1 MEVKEISY
9 FELKRHFENN
19 KIYSNSKEINVF
31 DFNNEL
37 DRLEDMGIIKQD
49 DGMIIFDG
57 IQIEYGDKE
66 SMEDISIVTVH
77 INRIREKNKI
87 DSSNPQYIKNI
98 WSMVQV

>member
-1 MEVKEISY
+1 MDNISTYSSAIIKMLMEVKEISY

-19 KIYSNSKEINVF
+19 KIYSNSKQINVF

-57 IQIEYGDKE
+57 I
-66 SMEDISIVTVH
+66 
-77 INRIREKNKI
+77 
-87 DSSNPQYIKNI
+87 
-98 WSMVQV
+98 

>member
-1 MEVKEISY
+1 MDNISTYSSAIIKMLMEVKEISY

-49 DGMIIFDG
+49 DGMIIFEG
-57 IQIEYGDKE
+57 I
-66 SMEDISIVTVH
+66 
-77 INRIREKNKI
+77 
-87 DSSNPQYIKNI
+87 
-98 WSMVQV
+98 

>member
-1 MEVKEISY
+1 MDNISTYSSAIIKMLMEVKEISY

-19 KIYSNSKEINVF
+19 KIYSNSKEINIF

-57 IQIEYGDKE
+57 I
-66 SMEDISIVTVH
+66 
-77 INRIREKNKI
+77 
-87 DSSNPQYIKNI
+87 
-98 WSMVQV
+98 

>member
-1 MEVKEISY
+1 MDNISTYSSAIIKMLMEVKEISY

-57 IQIEYGDKE
+57 I
-66 SMEDISIVTVH
+66 
-77 INRIREKNKI
+77 
-87 DSSNPQYIKNI
+87 
-98 WSMVQV
+98 